1 LLSLGTMPGSATRTS
16 YHAFEVNVLMWRVG
30 VELCVLCTLFVAAVM
45 CVVYGICDCCYAV
58 ICVMF
63 MDVTCCVPGVLGLH
77 DLISCMQLLLT
88 CGFCC

>member
-1 LLSLGTMPGSATRTS
+1 MLSLGTMPGSATRTS

-58 ICVMF
+58 ICVM
-63 MDVTCCVPGVLGLH
+63 CE
-77 DLISCMQLLLT
+77 
-88 CGFCC
+88 CGMLCTRCARAA